1 VKNELDQHLKI
12 LKLKFFSDNYRQAA
26 KTAADKLWPHV
37 DYLAELANGEVGLR
51 KDRAVTRRIRA
62 ARFAVIKTMDQFQ
75 WQWPQ
80 KINRLKVQNLLT
92 LNFIKDKTNIVFLG
106 GVGLGKTHLATAIGY
121 SACLAGINTL
131 FTSAIDVINTLSAA
145 QANHRLKTELQKYIK
160 PSLLIVDELGYLPID
175 KTGADLL
182 FQIFSCRY
190 EQGATV
196 ITSNRA
202 YKDWTQIFNNDATL
216 TSALLDRLLHHA
228 ETIVIEGKS
237 FRMKEQIQP

>member
-1 VKNELDQHLKI
+1 MKNELDQHLKT
-12 LKLKFFSDNYRQAA
+12 LKLKFFSDNYRPAA
-26 KTAADKLWPHV
+26 KIAADKLWPHV

-131 FTSAIDVINTLSAA
+131 FTSAIDVINTLTAA
-145 QANHRLKTELQKYIK
+145 QANHRLKSELQKYIK

>member
-1 VKNELDQHLKI
+1 MKNELDQHLKW
-12 LKLKFFSDNYRQAA
+12 LKLKFFSDNYRPAA
-26 KTAADKLWPHV
+26 KTAADKHWPHV
-37 DYLAELANGEVGLR
+37 DYLAELVNGEIGLR

-62 ARFAVIKTMDQFQ
+62 ARFAVIKTVDQFQ

-80 KINRLKVQNLLT
+80 KINRLKVQNLFT
-92 LNFIKDKTNIVFLG
+92 LNFVKDKTNIVFLG
-106 GVGLGKTHLATAIGY
+106 GVGLGKTHLATTIGY

-131 FTSAIDVINTLSAA
+131 FTSAIDVINTLTGA
-145 QANHRLKTELQKYIK
+145 QATHRLKAELQKYIK
-160 PSLLIVDELGYLPID
+160 PGLLIVDELGYLPID

-190 EQGATV
+190 EQGATI

-202 YKDWTQIFNNDATL
+202 YKDWPQIFNNDATL

-228 ETIVIEGKS
+228 ETILIEGKS